1 VTKTI
6 NPKFLKIDDIR
17 IFKNH
22 CMKHVKDVQENK
34 VFVDKFSFPAA
45 LEYFLSTAFFL
56 FYSRIQ
62 SVLK

>member
-34 VFVDKFSFPAA
+34 VFVDKFFFPCSARI
-45 LEYFLSTAFFL
+45 L
-56 FYSRIQ
+56 FEHCLLFIL
-62 SVLK
+62 LKDPECT